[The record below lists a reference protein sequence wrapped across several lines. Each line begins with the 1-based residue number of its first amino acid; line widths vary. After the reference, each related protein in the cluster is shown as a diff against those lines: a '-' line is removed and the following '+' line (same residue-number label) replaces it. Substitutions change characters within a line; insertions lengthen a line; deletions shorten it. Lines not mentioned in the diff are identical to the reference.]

1 MYFPFDTSRR
11 GAFVGGG
18 QSLDMTGHKRKIRR
32 PVSFHLRERER
43 EREKERGN
51 ERKRKKEREK
61 LFQTDSAVLKDKAKM
76 KRMKR
81 WTEKNDRQT
90 QDHPSKRIQ
99 TTFMN

>member
-43 EREKERGN
+43 ERER
-51 ERKRKKEREK
+51 ERKRKKEKERERETVSNR
-61 LFQTDSAVLKDKAKM
+61 FSSFE
-76 KRMKR
+76 R
-81 WTEKNDRQT
+81 
-90 QDHPSKRIQ
+90 
-99 TTFMN
+99 

>member
-43 EREKERGN
+43 KREETKER
-51 ERKRKKEREK
+51 ERKRERNCFK
-61 LFQTDSAVLKDKAKM
+61 Q
-76 KRMKR
+76 
-81 WTEKNDRQT
+81 
-90 QDHPSKRIQ
+90 IQ
-99 TTFMN
+99 QF